1 MNTSLKLLANTS
13 LIVTLLG
20 HIFISKA
27 SAFSDIKNQ
36 VAKDCITQLAER
48 NLIRGYADQTFRP
61 QSTINRAEFAVLLLN
76 AFPNSEVK
84 HPGMQFK
91 DVPNT
96 HWAYKAIQAAYQRGF
111 FSGYPDR
118 TFRPSQAIPRVQ
130 AIAILS
136 NHLNFSTPD
145 NPESILKQHFN
156 DEAQIPDY
164 ARKSLAAGTIGRI
177 VVNYPNIKQ
186 LQPNK
191 GATRGEVAA
200 IICQSLNLARAI
212 PLEYIAGGKAPFTI
226 PPEMGGFTN
235 FYEGLAGAEV
245 NRKYGFINK
254 KGELVIAAKYDSIRN
269 FSSGLAAVKIGDK
282 WGYIDKTG
290 KLVIPTQFLQEP
302 ADFVEDVAQV
312 QVENKIGFIDKTGKL
327 LFTVTYPG
335 ANSLQ
340 VNNFSDGLA
349 AVRIDSERTG
359 FIDKTGKFVIEPQPY
374 NIADFASG
382 LAAIKINN
390 KYGYIDKTGNVVIAP
405 QFSNAK
411 QFTEGLAAVDFS
423 GNGISNWGYID
434 STGKTEI
441 TPQFYSAQNFSE
453 GLALI
458 SSEQGFGFIDKT
470 GKLIISGSQLVS
482 NVGNFISELESFS
495 SGLALVRI
503 GNKFGYIDKT
513 GKLVIKLELPNA
525 LNFQD
530 GIARVNVAGKWL
542 QNIGFDSANIPI
554 IDYTFHG
561 GKWGYIRSPLLP

>member
-1 MNTSLKLLANTS
+1 MNTSLKLIANTS
-13 LIVTLLG
+13 LLVTLLG
-20 HIFISKA
+20 NIFISKA

-84 HPGMQFK
+84 NPGMEFK

-96 HWAYKAIQAAYQRGF
+96 HWAYKAIQAAYQRRF
-111 FSGYPDR
+111 FTGYPDR

-136 NHLNFSTPD
+136 NHLNFSIPD
-145 NPESILKQHFN
+145 NPEGILQQHF
-156 DEAQIPDY
+156 DDAVQIPNY
-164 ARKSLAAGTIGRI
+164 ARNSVAAATSGRI

-200 IICQSLNLARAI
+200 IICQSLNLARTI
-212 PLEYIAGGKAPFTI
+212 PLEYIAGGKQPFTI

-235 FYEGLAGAEV
+235 FSEGLAGAEV

-254 KGELVIAAKYDSIRN
+254 IGELVIAAKFDGIQK
-269 FSSGLAAVKIGDK
+269 FSSGLAPVKIGDK

-290 KLVIPTQFLQEP
+290 KLVIPAQFVQQP
-302 ADFVEDVAQV
+302 ADFIEEVAQV
-312 QVENKIGFIDKTGKL
+312 QVEDKIGFIDKTGKL

-382 LAAIKINN
+382 LAAIKVNN
-390 KYGYIDKTGNVVIAP
+390 KYGYIDKTGKVVIPP
-405 QFSNAK
+405 QFNNAK
-411 QFTEGLAAVDFS
+411 RFTEGLAAVDFS
-423 GNGISNWGYID
+423 TNGISNWGYID
-434 STGKTEI
+434 STGKTVI
-441 TPQFYSAQNFSE
+441 APQFYDAKNFSE
-453 GLALI
+453 GLACI
-458 SSEQGFGFIDKT
+458 YSEQGFGFIDKT
-470 GKLIISGSQLVS
+470 GKLVISSSQLAS
-482 NVGNFISELESFS
+482 NAGNFISELGSFS
-495 SGLALVRI
+495 SGLALVKI

-513 GKLVIKLELPNA
+513 GKSIIKVELPNA
-525 LNFQD
+525 LSFQD
-530 GIARVNVAGKWL
+530 GMAMVNVAGTWIK
-542 QNIGFDSANIPI
+542 NIGFDSSNIPI
-554 IDYTFHG
+554 IDYTFQG